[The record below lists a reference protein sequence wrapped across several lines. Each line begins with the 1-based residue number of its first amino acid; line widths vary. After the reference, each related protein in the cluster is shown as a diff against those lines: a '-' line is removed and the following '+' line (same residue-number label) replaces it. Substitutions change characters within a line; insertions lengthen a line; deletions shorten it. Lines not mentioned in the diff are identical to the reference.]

1 MLLNTQN
8 NYSINFAGQK
18 YKMPYTNCIEGLNK
32 VLETIQ
38 NKPGVKIDNFTPEEI
53 IVDIPNNAIKAFRE
67 AARKAQI
74 KVQKTK

>member
-8 NYSINFAGQK
+8 SYNINFAGQK
-18 YKMPYTNCIEGLNK
+18 YKLPYANSIEGLNK

-38 NKPGVKIDNFTPEEI
+38 KKEGVKIDNFTPEEI
-53 IVDIPNNAIKAFRE
+53 IVDIPNKAINAFRE
-67 AARKAQI
+67 AARKAKI